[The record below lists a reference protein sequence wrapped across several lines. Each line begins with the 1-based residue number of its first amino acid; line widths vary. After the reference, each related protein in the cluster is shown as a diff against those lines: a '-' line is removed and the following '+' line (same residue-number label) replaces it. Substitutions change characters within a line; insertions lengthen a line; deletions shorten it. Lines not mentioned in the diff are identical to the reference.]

1 MTPQILQSWAILLVV
16 ALGGLLSERG
26 GILNI
31 GLEGMITAG
40 AFVAIAAARAGAAL
54 PVAILAGGAAAV
66 TVALLFALFSL
77 RWNANPFI
85 VGLAVNVLA
94 AGTAP
99 LLSEILF
106 GTRGSVRLDGQGIPV
121 STVVIVAITVLL
133 LVHLTLYNTPLGLR
147 LRIAGEEPEWLRAR
161 GVGVQRYQ
169 LAGLLGSGLL
179 AGIAGAMLALR
190 VGVYLPNISS
200 GRGWIALVIVYLGY
214 RTPTGLA
221 GAALFFGIM
230 EAIAVR
236 AQSLLGVPPTI
247 LLALPYLLT
256 VIAFVSYAA
265 VRRGNALRGNG

>member
-54 PVAILAGGAAAV
+54 PLAILAGGGAAV
-66 TVALLFALFSL
+66 VVALLFALFSL

-106 GTRGSVRLDGQGIPV
+106 GTRGSVRLEGSGIPV
-121 STVVIVAITVLL
+121 SAVVTVAVAVLL
-133 LVHLTLYNTPLGLR
+133 LVHLTLYYTPLGLR

-161 GVGVQRYQ
+161 GVGVKRYQ
-169 LAGLLGSGLL
+169 LAGLVGSGLL

-214 RTPTGLA
+214 RTPAGLA

-236 AQSLLGVPPTI
+236 AQSVLGVPPTI

-265 VRRGNALRGNG
+265 VRRGTALRDRD

>member
-1 MTPQILQSWAILLVV
+1 VTPQILQSWAILLVV

-40 AFVAIAAARAGAAL
+40 AFVAIAAARAGAVV
-54 PVAILAGGAAAV
+54 PVAIVAGGGAAV
-66 TVALLFALFSL
+66 MVALLFALFSL

-94 AGTAP
+94 AGTVP

-106 GTRGSVRLDGQGIPV
+106 GTRGSVRLEAGGIAV
-121 STVVIVAITVLL
+121 RSVVITAAAILL
-133 LVHLTLYNTPLGLR
+133 LVHLVLYHTPLGLR
-147 LRIAGEEPEWLRAR
+147 MRIAGEEPEWLRTR
-161 GVGVQRYQ
+161 GVGVKRYQ
-169 LAGLLGSGLL
+169 LAGLIGSGLL
-179 AGIAGAMLALR
+179 AGIAGGMLALR

-214 RTPTGLA
+214 RTPAGLA

-236 AQSLLGVPPTI
+236 AQAVLGVPPTI

-265 VRRGNALRGNG
+265 VRRSSALRRSG

>member
-1 MTPQILQSWAILLVV
+1 V

-40 AFVAIAAARAGAAL
+40 AFVAIAAARAGAVV
-54 PVAILAGGAAAV
+54 PVAIVAGGGAAV
-66 TVALLFALFSL
+66 MVALLFALFSL

-94 AGTAP
+94 AGTVP

-106 GTRGSVRLDGQGIPV
+106 GTRGSVRLEAGGIAV
-121 STVVIVAITVLL
+121 RSVVITAAAILL
-133 LVHLTLYNTPLGLR
+133 LVHLVLYHTPLGLR
-147 LRIAGEEPEWLRAR
+147 MRIAGEEPEWLRTR
-161 GVGVQRYQ
+161 GVGVKRYQ
-169 LAGLLGSGLL
+169 LAGLIGSGLL
-179 AGIAGAMLALR
+179 AGIAGGMLALR

-214 RTPTGLA
+214 RTPAGLA

-236 AQSLLGVPPTI
+236 AQAVLGVPPTI

-265 VRRGNALRGNG
+265 VRRSNALRRSG

>member
-1 MTPQILQSWAILLVV
+1 VTPQILQSWAILLVV

-40 AFVAIAAARAGAAL
+40 AFVAIAAARAGAVV
-54 PVAILAGGAAAV
+54 PVAIVAGGGAAV
-66 TVALLFALFSL
+66 MVALLFALFSL

-94 AGTAP
+94 AGTVP

-106 GTRGSVRLDGQGIPV
+106 GTRGSVRLEAGGIAV
-121 STVVIVAITVLL
+121 RSVVITAAAILL
-133 LVHLTLYNTPLGLR
+133 LVHLVLYHTPLGLR
-147 LRIAGEEPEWLRAR
+147 MRIAGEEPEWLRTR
-161 GVGVQRYQ
+161 GVGVKRYQ
-169 LAGLLGSGLL
+169 LAGLIGSGLL
-179 AGIAGAMLALR
+179 AGIAGGMLALR

-214 RTPTGLA
+214 RTPAGLA

-236 AQSLLGVPPTI
+236 AQAVLGVPPTI

-265 VRRGNALRGNG
+265 VRRSNALRRSG